1 MRELPRYYTVLF
13 NAVTDAIHLIA
24 NGKEKE
30 ALDVLVTAQ
39 QAAEDIY
46 VSDG

>member
-13 NAVTDAIHLIA
+13 NAVTDAIKLIA
-24 NGKEKE
+24 NGKERE
-30 ALDVLVTAQ
+30 ALDVLVAAQ

-46 VSDG
+46 ISGE